1 MSFQIII
8 LSIYT
13 ILKIKKIKGEVI
25 IICKNHIIQ
34 TPNKYFF
41 IKHHNILHFLQYFPE
56 KIQYII
62 LTKTKLSRLKSD
74 KMFAKKHLNEI
85 RLLTLNEMKEIFPK
99 SKNITKDFLECQ
111 GRLQQ
116 TILKLMAY

>member
-1 MSFQIII
+1 
-8 LSIYT
+8 
-13 ILKIKKIKGEVI
+13 
-25 IICKNHIIQ
+25 
-34 TPNKYFF
+34 
-41 IKHHNILHFLQYFPE
+41 
-56 KIQYII
+56 
-62 LTKTKLSRLKSD
+62 
-74 KMFAKKHLNEI
+74 MFAKKHLNEI